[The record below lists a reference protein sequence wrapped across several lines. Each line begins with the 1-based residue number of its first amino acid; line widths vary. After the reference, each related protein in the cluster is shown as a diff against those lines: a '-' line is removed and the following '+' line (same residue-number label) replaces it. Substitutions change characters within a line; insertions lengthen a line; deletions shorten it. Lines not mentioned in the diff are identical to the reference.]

1 MSKPASLFEPWH
13 YEAEHGKIIGA
24 DGQIVL
30 FVASARLLS
39 TDDPLCMK
47 IGSMAAAATDLYVAL
62 KAITEAAATFNTI
75 GEAEFDAAAS
85 ALAKARG
92 GA

>member
-1 MSKPASLFEPWH
+1 MSKPLFEPWH
-13 YEAEHGKIIGA
+13 YEAEREKIIGA
-24 DGQIVL
+24 DGKIVL
-30 FVASARLLS
+30 FVASARQS